1 MKPQEIKLKLAKKDF
16 ISKSQYTIDQRK
28 RLEYYFYSIVAGV
41 ARKMEGKILN
51 VKFEKEIQAAL
62 PEKFY
67 IRKVTHEEFALCRR
81 NDENYYEMAYLPF
94 RLSLENGRI
103 MGASFD
109 GNKTLKWLA
118 KFDETT
124 KEIEES
130 IKNYDSYISKAK
142 KLLKAIE
149 EFNKLPYNFRHNI
162 DNSLYIYK

>member
-16 ISKSQYTIDQRK
+16 IAKSQYEIDQRK
-28 RLEYYFYSIVAGV
+28 RLINYFYTIVAPV
-41 ARKMEGKILN
+41 CRKMAGKVLN

-67 IRKVTHEEFALCRR
+67 IRKVNNEEFALYRR

-109 GNKTLKWLA
+109 GNTTLKWLA
-118 KFDETT
+118 NFDEST

-142 KLLKAIE
+142 KLLKAID
-149 EFNKLPYNFRHNI
+149 EFNELPYNFRNNI
-162 DNSLYIYK
+162 DNFLYIYK